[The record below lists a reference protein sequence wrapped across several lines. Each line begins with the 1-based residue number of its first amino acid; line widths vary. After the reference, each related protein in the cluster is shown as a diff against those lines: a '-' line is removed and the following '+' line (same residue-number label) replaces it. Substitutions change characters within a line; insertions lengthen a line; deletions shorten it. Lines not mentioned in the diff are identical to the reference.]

1 MKADFQRKVQ
11 RLNIRPPII
20 QWLKSREYTPSL
32 NSTRTDATIY
42 FKNKNYPR
50 SNSLI
55 YKACRGKKT
64 IFHPLKTVKPKRKSC
79 KNTQRERERESRTH
93 QVRRKGWSSLLMT
106 LSMILSLVTTSN
118 LGPGNWPLIRIT
130 CRQNQTQN
138 LETPINKKS
147 NARFTVTTKT
157 TINPHPPLG
166 ERQEETK
173 CQKWQSKCKIYT
185 GRLPSPKQH
194 SRQPKLHRPVAAAR
208 VFSPL
213 LLQNVAQNKTTTT
226 VNYVTNKLNET
237 TSLVT
242 FFLFTFRLLNS
253 YAC

>member
-1 MKADFQRKVQ
+1 
-11 RLNIRPPII
+11 
-20 QWLKSREYTPSL
+20 
-32 NSTRTDATIY
+32 
-42 FKNKNYPR
+42 
-50 SNSLI
+50 
-55 YKACRGKKT
+55 
-64 IFHPLKTVKPKRKSC
+64 
-79 KNTQRERERESRTH
+79 
-93 QVRRKGWSSLLMT
+93 MT

-147 NARFTVTTKT
+147 NARFKVTTKT

-194 SRQPKLHRPVAAAR
+194 SRQPKQHRPVAAAR

-242 FFLFTFRLLNS
+242 FFLFTFRLLMHARNRNVEKKNEKWRYHNHIPKLS
-253 YAC
+253 RVESSWESNGI